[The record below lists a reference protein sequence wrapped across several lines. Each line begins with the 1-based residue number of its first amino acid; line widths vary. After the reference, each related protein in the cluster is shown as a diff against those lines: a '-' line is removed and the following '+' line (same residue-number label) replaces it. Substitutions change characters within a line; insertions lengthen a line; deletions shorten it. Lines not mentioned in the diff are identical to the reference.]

1 MADNFTRDRFKW
13 LDQVLADPK
22 VTTQA
27 FAVAYVIATR
37 FLNRKTGSAWP
48 AIATLAE
55 HIHKSTRRTQ
65 QAVTNLIDRRHLEH
79 RRGGTGKDRKG
90 VPSTYR
96 IVMFDKTKSSD
107 QSADRQD
114 ETVSSIEGLTRQ
126 ERPINGELTGH
137 FRPTDRTE
145 SSRLTGRN
153 RPTNPL
159 NEPSGEPFDESIS
172 QNSASSSKQK
182 AKVADERFEEFWHQ
196 YPRRVARGAARK
208 AWDNALKKATAE
220 EIIAVAMR
228 YAAEREGQDPL
239 YTKHPATWLNQEAWL
254 DDPMPAKWNPATAV
268 IDDLHRRFRNTQSLT
283 AIALGDDE

>member
-1 MADNFTRDRFKW
+1 
-13 LDQVLADPK
+13 
-22 VTTQA
+22 
-27 FAVAYVIATR
+27 
-37 FLNRKTGSAWP
+37 
-48 AIATLAE
+48 
-55 HIHKSTRRTQ
+55 
-65 QAVTNLIDRRHLEH
+65 
-79 RRGGTGKDRKG
+79 
-90 VPSTYR
+90 
-96 IVMFDKTKSSD
+96 
-107 QSADRQD
+107 
-114 ETVSSIEGLTRQ
+114 
-126 ERPINGELTGH
+126 
-137 FRPTDRTE
+137 
-145 SSRLTGRN
+145 
-153 RPTNPL
+153 L

-228 YAAEREGQDPL
+228 YAAKREGQDPL